1 LTALSRMRAAR
12 ISCWSVPK
20 ENLMN
25 RRSIFTL
32 ATVTALALALL
43 PSNLNSQ
50 QGTLKGQ
57 LVGTWT
63 IVSWEDISPNGTKRQ
78 IANPKGFLIFDSGGR
93 YAQVIAR
100 ADRPKFKSPGE
111 PTVEELAA
119 ATEDFFTANAGTWR
133 VSEAEKL
140 LIQVFEAALRPNDE
154 GTLFRSGISL
164 SGDEL
169 RLTSVRPLPTGARID
184 VLYQRTK

>member
-1 LTALSRMRAAR
+1 
-12 ISCWSVPK
+12 
-20 ENLMN
+20 MN

-32 ATVTALALALL
+32 ATVPALALALL

-50 QGTLKGQ
+50 QGTLKEQ

-63 IVSWEDISPNGTKRQ
+63 IVSWVDIAPNGTKRQ

-100 ADRPKFKSPGE
+100 ADRPKFRSPSE

-119 ATEDFFTANAGTWR
+119 ATEDFFAANAGTWR

-140 LIQVFEAALRPNDE
+140 LIQIFEAALRPDNE
-154 GTLFRSGISL
+154 GTLFSSGISL

-169 RLTSVRPLPTGARID
+169 RLTSVRPLPTGERID
-184 VLYQRTK
+184 VLYQRAK

>member
-1 LTALSRMRAAR
+1 LFSIPLLLLTLDIPRSVAMNPHSSFVFHAIAA
-12 ISCWSVPK
+12 I
-20 ENLMN
+20 
-25 RRSIFTL
+25 
-32 ATVTALALALL
+32 ALALL
-43 PSNLNSQ
+43 PGNVSAQ
-50 QGTLKGQ
+50 QRTLAQQ

-63 IVSWEDISPNGTKRQ
+63 IVSYQGTAPDGARRE
-78 IANPKGFLIFDSGGR
+78 ITNPKGLLIFDAAGR

-100 ADRPKFKSPGE
+100 DDRPKFKSPSQ

-119 ATEDFFTANAGTWR
+119 ATEDFFAANAGTWT

-140 LIQVFEAALRPNDE
+140 LIQTFEAALRPDNE
-154 GTLFRSGISL
+154 GTTFRSGITL

-184 VLYQRTK
+184 VMYRRAK

>member
-1 LTALSRMRAAR
+1 
-12 ISCWSVPK
+12 
-20 ENLMN
+20 MN

-32 ATVTALALALL
+32 TTVAALGLALL
-43 PSNLNSQ
+43 PSDLNSQ
-50 QGTLKGQ
+50 QGTLKEQ

-63 IVSWEDISPNGTKRQ
+63 IVSWEDIAPSGTKRQ

-119 ATEDFFTANAGTWR
+119 ATEDFFAANAGTWR

-140 LIQVFEAALRPNDE
+140 LIQLFEAALRPNNE
-154 GTLFRSGISL
+154 GTLFRSGIIL

-169 RLTSVRPLPTGARID
+169 RLTSLRPLPTGARID
-184 VLYQRTK
+184 VLYQRAK